1 MESKL
6 PCLAAYLKHHD
17 IDLSLFSFNWFM
29 TIFIDCLPISAVIR
43 LWDLFLL
50 EGHKTLLRFSL
61 SLVKLHEFSLMQH
74 HDSVSIF
81 NMFRTTARSFYDSN
95 LIIKLAYTE
104 FKPFPKRSELFRR
117 HSEKLGDLRT
127 EHAENERQWRERQ
140 QLPDSVDRDTWDIVP
155 AEQSLYPL
163 CKPST
168 CILHAAQHGQILWA
182 VQSRPSTGVVLLRI
196 DLGTEEKAEE
206 GDEEEGTGKARV
218 VDRSECVDSRITCCV
233 HVTAGFILLGTAN
246 GYVITHHEV
255 SLHKLNT
262 TWVMDCVL
270 GIVEYENQV
279 LVHLTNGSLV
289 RFEGVTESG
298 LYSPSILDIS
308 TSPLRTSLLVE
319 GVLRDTDTRDE
330 LWCSSG
336 NTLYFVDLEGWAVT
350 DKMSISS
357 LTNTQIHRIV
367 AYSPR
372 IAFISVHTTISI
384 WDVHKKV
391 CLSSHDCSSVFLPPP
406 SMKSMSKSMSYQ
418 GVKMSIHSLFYDSI
432 SSTFWVGTSHGH
444 VLIYDVNNICP
455 DTEESDGDA
464 SVTVLSNEPPFAA
477 PPSISPS
484 SSSSGVKPIV
494 EPDMNV
500 QFLEEEEEDSLA
512 ESNVDPLL
520 LKHNSLDASLVLIS
534 EPQNSS
540 DPSFSEDKKPG
551 LGRSRKDT
559 CHEYDVMEDQCDIIE
574 SPSELQLGSPVHMYH
589 TFNRYPSQD
598 DTLHESDKEGDYE
611 VIVDQEQCTLLSL
624 NTYQILSG
632 DPIAHMSSLDLAP
645 LNLFSGE
652 TVSEAS
658 TGLVTCGGGLDQEGA
673 VVLWRR
679 VRDSDKSKSR
689 WQAEPVSLRDS

>member
-1 MESKL
+1 
-6 PCLAAYLKHHD
+6 
-17 IDLSLFSFNWFM
+17 M

-81 NMFRTTARSFYDSN
+81 NMFRSTARSFYDSN
-95 LIIKLAYTE
+95 LVIKLAYTE

-140 QLPDSVDRDTWDIVP
+140 QLPESVDRDTWAIVP

-168 CILHAAQHGQILWA
+168 CIQHAAQHDQTLWA
-182 VQSRPSTGVVLLRI
+182 VQSRPTAGVVLLRI
-196 DLGTEEKAEE
+196 DLGSE
-206 GDEEEGTGKARV
+206 EEEGRASV
-218 VDRSECVDSRITCCV
+218 VERSECVDSRITCCA

-246 GYVITHHEV
+246 GYVITHHPTT
-255 SLHKLNT
+255 LFKLNT

-270 GIVEYENQV
+270 GIVEHEKQV

-308 TSPLRTSLLVE
+308 TSPLRTGLVVTSVPR
-319 GVLRDTDTRDE
+319 GDGIRDE
-330 LWCSSG
+330 MWCSSG
-336 NTLYFVDLEGWAVT
+336 NALYFVDLISWSVS

-372 IAFISVHTTISI
+372 IVFISVHTTISV
-384 WDVHKKV
+384 WDISKKT

-418 GVKMSIHSLFYDSI
+418 GVKMSIHSLFYDSN

-444 VLIYDVNNICP
+444 VLIYDVNNLPPESEC
-455 DTEESDGDA
+455 SDGDA
-464 SVTVLSNEPPFAA
+464 SVTVLSSEPPF
-477 PPSISPS
+477 PTLPSTSPS
-484 SSSSGVKPIV
+484 SSSSGTKPLA
-494 EPDMNV
+494 EHDLSV
-500 QFLEEEEEDSLA
+500 QFLEDDVSLVA
-512 ESNVDPLL
+512 SQLDF
-520 LKHNSLDASLVLIS
+520 KHGGMDASLVLIA
-534 EPQNSS
+534 EPQN
-540 DPSFSEDKKPG
+540 PCELSFPEEVK
-551 LGRSRKDT
+551 LGIPRLRKDT
-559 CHEYDVMEDQCDIIE
+559 CQEYDVMEGEVKLGIPRLRKDTCQEYDVMEDHCDVIE
-574 SPSELQLGSPVHMYH
+574 SPSDLNNSSPIHCHMYH

-598 DTLHESDKEGDYE
+598 ETLHESDREGEFE
-611 VIVDQEQCTLLSL
+611 VIADQDPCNLLSL

-645 LNLFSGE
+645 LSLFSGDPLGSPG
-652 TVSEAS
+652 V
-658 TGLVTCGGGLDQEGA
+658 LTCGGGLDQEGA

-679 VRDSDKSKSR
+679 VRDSDKAKSR
-689 WQAEPVSLRDS
+689 WQAEPVSLNET